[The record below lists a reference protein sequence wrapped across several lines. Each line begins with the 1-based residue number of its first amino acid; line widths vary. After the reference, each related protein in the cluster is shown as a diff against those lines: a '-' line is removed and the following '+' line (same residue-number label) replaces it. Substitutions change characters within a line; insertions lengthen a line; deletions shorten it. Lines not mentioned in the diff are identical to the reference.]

1 MINKSYENTSFINVL
16 VYLLVIIECIFFISL
31 NYYKISKYYLIN
43 GIVYTDELILVV
55 VDKSERKDIYNN
67 SFFYID
73 NKKINYLINE
83 DRGIT
88 LKKNN
93 TDYYE
98 ILLDIKINKKYK
110 INDSINI
117 SIKKKNEKIINIFNN
132 IWEDD

>member
-1 MINKSYENTSFINVL
+1 LINKSYENTSFINVL